1 MTYNEI
7 KFISEVVAIVVCIIV
22 WFSIKW
28 IEKRLGCKNDWE
40 LIALVG
46 RKIKLLWQTGP
57 KEGN

>member
-28 IEKRLGCKNDWE
+28 IESG
-40 LIALVG
+40 
-46 RKIKLLWQTGP
+46 
-57 KEGN
+57 